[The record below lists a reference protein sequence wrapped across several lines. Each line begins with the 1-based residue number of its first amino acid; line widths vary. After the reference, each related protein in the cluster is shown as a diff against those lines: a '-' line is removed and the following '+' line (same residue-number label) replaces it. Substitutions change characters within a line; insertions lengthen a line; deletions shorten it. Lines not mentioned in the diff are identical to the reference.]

1 MYSKFGQFIEGKWQP
16 SSNNETYD
24 VINPA
29 TEEIIGKASKAAPAD
44 VDRALKS
51 AQKGFNVWKKFSPWD
66 RAVIIRKIADLMRK
80 KNNELA
86 KWMTLETGKPLTE
99 SLAEVSGSADIF
111 EWNAE
116 ETKRIYGQT
125 VQSRFENTRII
136 INYEPVGVVA
146 ALSPWNF
153 PLVLASRKISTA
165 LAAGCSVICKPDVI
179 TPGTVMEL
187 IDIISQC
194 GVPPGVVNLLSGD
207 PPSIA
212 SQLISSDI
220 VKKISLTGSTRVGKI
235 ILRQAAEKIQ
245 RVTMELSGHAPFIVH
260 ADANVEKATDMAMAA
275 KYRNN
280 GQVCISPSRFYIHE
294 SKKEQFT
301 KSFVDKTLKL
311 KIGNGMDKDVQLG
324 PITTKKRLEEIEK
337 LVEITK
343 KEGAKVLCGG
353 KRPSGFNKGY
363 FYEPTVFDNVKDDF
377 KIMTEEPFGP
387 LTPLLSF
394 KNFDEVIEK
403 ANNQVAGLAA
413 YVCTSSM
420 EQANKTSEALETGMV
435 AVNTPF
441 ISNAET
447 PFGGIKQSGYGRE
460 GGAVGIK
467 DYLNIKY
474 THLGLKG

>member
-1 MYSKFGQFIEGKWQP
+1 MYNKFGQFIDGKWHLGEAK
-16 SSNNETYD
+16 ETYD

-29 TEEIIGKASKAAPAD
+29 TEEIIGKASKATHID
-44 VDRALKS
+44 VENALRS
-51 AQKGFNVWKKFSPWD
+51 AEKGFKVWKKFSPWD
-66 RAVIIRKIADLMRK
+66 RAKIIRKIADQIRK

-99 SLAEVSGSADIF
+99 GFAEVSGSADIF
-111 EWNAE
+111 EWNSE

-125 VQSRFENTRII
+125 VQSRFENTRVM

-153 PLVLASRKISTA
+153 PLILAARKISTA
-165 LAAGCSVICKPDVI
+165 LAAGCSVICKPDMI

-187 IDIISQC
+187 VDIINQC

-207 PPSIA
+207 PASIA

-220 VKKISLTGSTRVGKI
+220 IKKISLTGSTRVGKI
-235 ILRQAAEKIQ
+235 ILKQAAEKIQ

-260 ADANVEKATDMAMAA
+260 EDANIEKAVEIAMAA

-294 SKKEQFT
+294 SKKKQFT
-301 KSFVDKTLKL
+301 ESFVKKTLKL
-311 KIGNGMDKDVQLG
+311 KIGNGMDENVELG

-337 LVEITK
+337 LVEETK
-343 KEGAKVLCGG
+343 KEGAKILCGG

-363 FYEPTVFDNVKDDF
+363 FYEPTIFDNVKDDF
-377 KIMTEEPFGP
+377 KIMKEEPFGP

-403 ANNQVAGLAA
+403 ANNQEAGLAA
-413 YVCTSSM
+413 YVCTKSI
-420 EQANKTSEALETGMV
+420 ELANKTSESLETGMV

-460 GGAVGIK
+460 GGSFGIK

-474 THLGLKG
+474 THLGIKG

>member
-1 MYSKFGQFIEGKWQP
+1 MYSKYGQFIDGRWQA
-16 SSNNETYD
+16 SSNKETYD

-29 TEEIIGKASKAAPAD
+29 TEEIIGKASKASAND
-44 VDRALKS
+44 IDKALKS
-51 AQKGFNVWKKFSPWD
+51 AEKGFEVWKKYSPWD
-66 RAVIIRKIADLMRK
+66 RAAIIRKIADKIRK

-86 KWMTLETGKPLTE
+86 KWMTLETGKPLAE
-99 SLAEVSGSADIF
+99 GLAEVSGSADIF

-125 VQSRFENTRII
+125 VQSRFPDTRVI
-136 INYEPVGVVA
+136 INYEPIGVVA

-153 PLVLASRKISTA
+153 PLVLAARKISTA

-187 IDIISQC
+187 VDIVNQC

-207 PPSIA
+207 PAMIA
-212 SQLISSDI
+212 SHLISSDI

-235 ILRQAAEKIQ
+235 ILKQAAEKIQ

-260 ADANVEKATDMAMAA
+260 EDADVEKATDMAMAA

-294 SKKEQFT
+294 SKKEKFT
-301 KSFVDKTLKL
+301 KSFVEKTLRL
-311 KIGNGMDKDVQLG
+311 KIGNGMDDDVQLG
-324 PITTKKRLEEIEK
+324 PITTKKRLDEIER
-337 LVEITK
+337 LVETTK
-343 KEGAKVLCGG
+343 KEGANILCGG

-363 FYEPTVFDNVKDDF
+363 FYEPTVFDNVKDNF

-387 LTPLLSF
+387 LTPILTFKSF
-394 KNFDEVIEK
+394 EEVIKK
-403 ANNQVAGLAA
+403 ANDQAAGLAG
-413 YVCTSSM
+413 YVCTSSI
-420 EQANKTSEALETGMV
+420 ELANKTSEALETGMV

-460 GGAVGIK
+460 GGSMGIK

-474 THLGLKG
+474 THLGLIG

>member
-1 MYSKFGQFIEGKWQP
+1 MYSKFGQFIDGKWQP
-16 SSNNETYD
+16 SSNKETYD

-29 TEEIIGKASKAAPAD
+29 TEEVIGKASKASPAD
-44 VDRALKS
+44 VDKALKS
-51 AQKGFNVWKKFSPWD
+51 AEKGFAVWKKYSPWN
-66 RAVIIRKIADLMRK
+66 RAAIIRKIADLMRK

-99 SLAEVSGSADIF
+99 GLAEVSGSADIF

-125 VQSRFENTRII
+125 VQSRFEDTRVI

-153 PLVLASRKISTA
+153 PLILAARKISTA

-187 IDIISQC
+187 VDIINQC
-194 GVPPGVVNLLSGD
+194 DLPPGVVNLLSGD
-207 PPSIA
+207 PASIA

-235 ILRQAAEKIQ
+235 VLKQAAEKIQ

-260 ADANVEKATDMAMAA
+260 EDANVEKATDIAMAA

-294 SKKEQFT
+294 SKKKQFT
-301 KSFVDKTLKL
+301 ELFVNKTLKL

-343 KEGAKVLCGG
+343 KEGAKILCGG

-363 FYEPTVFDNVKDDF
+363 FYEPTIFDNVKDNF

-387 LTPLLSF
+387 LTPLLTF
-394 KNFDEVIEK
+394 KNFDEVIKK
-403 ANNQVAGLAA
+403 ANNQVAGLA
-413 YVCTSSM
+413 SLRM
-420 EQANKTSEALETGMV
+420 HK
-435 AVNTPF
+435 F
-441 ISNAET
+441 DRIS
-447 PFGGIKQSGYGRE
+447 
-460 GGAVGIK
+460 
-467 DYLNIKY
+467 
-474 THLGLKG
+474 

>member
-1 MYSKFGQFIEGKWQP
+1 MYSKFGQFIDGKWQP
-16 SSNNETYD
+16 SSNKETYD

-29 TEEIIGKASKAAPAD
+29 TEEVIGKASKASAVD
-44 VDRALKS
+44 VDKALKS
-51 AQKGFNVWKKFSPWD
+51 AQKGFSIWKKFSPWN
-66 RAVIIRKIADLMRK
+66 RAAIIRKIADLMRK
-80 KNNELA
+80 KDNQLA
-86 KWMTLETGKPLTE
+86 KWMTLETGKPLKE

-111 EWNAE
+111 EWNSE

-125 VQSRFENTRII
+125 VQSRFENTRVI

-153 PLVLASRKISTA
+153 PLILAARKISTA
-165 LAAGCSVICKPDVI
+165 LAAGCSVICKPDVV

-187 IDIISQC
+187 IDIINQC

-220 VKKISLTGSTRVGKI
+220 VKKVSLTGSIRVGKI
-235 ILRQAAEKIQ
+235 VLKQAAEKIQ

-260 ADANVEKATDMAMAA
+260 ADADVEKATDMAMAA

-294 SKKEQFT
+294 SKKKQFT

-311 KIGNGMDKDVQLG
+311 KIGNGMDKNVQLG

-337 LVEITK
+337 LVEVTK
-343 KEGAKVLCGG
+343 KEGAKILCGG
-353 KRPSGFNKGY
+353 KRPSEFNKGY
-363 FYEPTVFDNVKDDF
+363 FYEPTVFDNVKDNF

-387 LTPLLSF
+387 LTPLLTF

-403 ANNQVAGLAA
+403 ANNQVAGLAG
-413 YVCTSSM
+413 YVCTGSIDL
-420 EQANKTSEALETGMV
+420 ANKTSEALETGMV
-435 AVNTPF
+435 AVNTPI

-460 GGAVGIK
+460 GGSFGIK

-474 THLGLKG
+474 THLGLLD

>member
-1 MYSKFGQFIEGKWQP
+1 MYSKFGQFIDGKWQP
-16 SSNNETYD
+16 SSNKETYD

-29 TEEIIGKASKAAPAD
+29 TEEAIGKASKASPAD
-44 VDRALKS
+44 VDKALKS
-51 AQKGFNVWKKFSPWD
+51 AEKGFVIWKKFSPWN
-66 RAVIIRKIADLMRK
+66 RAAIIRKIADLMRE

-125 VQSRFENTRII
+125 VQSRLEDTRVI

-153 PLVLASRKISTA
+153 PLILAARKISTA
-165 LAAGCSVICKPDVI
+165 LAAGCSVICKPDII

-187 IDIISQC
+187 VNIINQC

-207 PPSIA
+207 PASIA
-212 SQLISSDI
+212 SQLISSNI
-220 VKKISLTGSTRVGKI
+220 IKKVSLTGSTRVGKI
-235 ILRQAAEKIQ
+235 VLKQAAEKIQ

-260 ADANVEKATDMAMAA
+260 EDANVEKATDIAIAA

-294 SKKEQFT
+294 SKKKKFT
-301 KSFVDKTLKL
+301 ELFVNKTLKL

-337 LVEITK
+337 LVEVTK
-343 KEGAKVLCGG
+343 KEGAKILCGG

-363 FYEPTVFDNVKDDF
+363 FYEPTIFDNVKDDF

-387 LTPLLSF
+387 LSPLLTF
-394 KNFDEVIEK
+394 KNFDEVVKK
-403 ANNQVAGLAA
+403 ANNQEAGLAA
-413 YVCTSSM
+413 YVCSNSI
-420 EQANKTSEALETGMV
+420 ELSNKTSEALETGMV

-441 ISNAET
+441 ISSAET

-460 GGAVGIK
+460 GGSFGIK

-474 THLGLKG
+474 THLGLLG

>member
-1 MYSKFGQFIEGKWQP
+1 MYSKFGQFIDGKWQTAEKK
-16 SSNNETYD
+16 ETYN

-29 TEEIIGKASKAAPAD
+29 TEEIIGKASKASPAD
-44 VDRALKS
+44 VDKALKS
-51 AQKGFNVWKKFSPWD
+51 AEKGFKIWKKFSPWD
-66 RAVIIRKIADLMRK
+66 RAAIIRKIADLMRK

-86 KWMTLETGKPLTE
+86 KWMTLETGKPLAE
-99 SLAEVSGSADIF
+99 ALGEVSASADIF

-116 ETKRIYGQT
+116 EAKRIYGQT

-153 PLVLASRKISTA
+153 PLILASRKISTA

-179 TPGTVMEL
+179 TPGSVMEL
-187 IDIISQC
+187 VDIVNKC
-194 GVPPGVVNLLSGD
+194 GVPSGVVNLLSGD

-212 SQLISSDI
+212 SQLISSNI

-235 ILRQAAEKIQ
+235 ILKQAAEKIQ

-260 ADANVEKATDMAMAA
+260 KDADIEKATDMAMAA

-280 GQVCISPSRFYIHE
+280 GQVCISPSRFYIHT

-311 KIGNGMDKDVQLG
+311 KIGNGMNKNVQLG
-324 PITTKKRLEEIEK
+324 PITTKKRLEELEQ
-337 LVEITK
+337 LVENTK

-363 FYEPTVFDNVKDDF
+363 FYEPTVFDDVKDNF
-377 KIMTEEPFGP
+377 KIMTVEPFGP
-387 LTPLLSF
+387 LTPLLTF
-394 KNFDEVIEK
+394 KNFDEVIER
-403 ANNQVAGLAA
+403 ANNQVAGLAS
-413 YVCTSSM
+413 YVCTNSL
-420 EQANKTSEALETGMV
+420 ELANKTSEALETGMV

-441 ISNAET
+441 VSSAET

-460 GGAVGIK
+460 GGSIGIK

-474 THLGLKG
+474 THLGIKG

>member
-1 MYSKFGQFIEGKWQP
+1 MYSNFGQFIDGKWQA
-16 SSNNETYD
+16 SEKKETYD

-29 TEEIIGKASKAAPAD
+29 TEEVIGKASKASPVD
-44 VDRALKS
+44 VDKALKS
-51 AQKGFNVWKKFSPWD
+51 AEKGFAVWKKFLPWK
-66 RAVIIRKIADLMRK
+66 RAEIIRKIADLMRK

-99 SLAEVSGSADIF
+99 GLAEVSGSADIF

-125 VQSRFENTRII
+125 VQSRFENTRVI
-136 INYEPVGVVA
+136 INYEPIGVVA

-153 PLVLASRKISTA
+153 PLILAARKISTA
-165 LAAGCSVICKPDVI
+165 LAAGCSVICKPDII

-187 IDIISQC
+187 VDIINQC

-207 PPSIA
+207 PPSIS
-212 SQLISSDI
+212 SQLIASDI

-235 ILRQAAEKIQ
+235 VLKQAAEKIQ

-260 ADANVEKATDMAMAA
+260 EDANIEKAVDMAMTA

-294 SKKEQFT
+294 SKKKQFSE
-301 KSFVDKTLKL
+301 SFVDKTLKL

-337 LVEITK
+337 LVEKTK
-343 KEGAKVLCGG
+343 KEGAKILCGG
-353 KRPSGFNKGY
+353 KRPSEFNKGY

-377 KIMTEEPFGP
+377 TIMTEEPFGP
-387 LTPLLSF
+387 LTPLLTF
-394 KNFDEVIEK
+394 NNFDDVIK
-403 ANNQVAGLAA
+403 RANNQVAGLAS
-413 YVCTSSM
+413 YVCTNSN
-420 EQANKTSEALETGMV
+420 ELANRTSEALETGMV

-441 ISNAET
+441 ISSAET

-460 GGAVGIK
+460 GGSIGIK

-474 THLGLKG
+474 THLGV

>member
-1 MYSKFGQFIEGKWQP
+1 MYDRFGQFIDGKWQP
-16 SSNNETYD
+16 SSNKETYD

-29 TEEIIGKASKAAPAD
+29 TEEVIGKASKASSAD
-44 VDRALKS
+44 VELALQS
-51 AQKGFNVWKKFSPWD
+51 AERGFAIWKKFSPWN
-66 RAVIIRKIADLMRK
+66 RAAIIRKIADLMRR

-86 KWMTLETGKPLTE
+86 KWMTLETGKPFSE
-99 SLAEVSGSADIF
+99 ALAEVSGSADIF

-125 VQSRFENTRII
+125 VQSRFEDTRVI

-153 PLVLASRKISTA
+153 PLVLAARKISTA

-187 IDIISQC
+187 VDIINQC
-194 GVPPGVVNLLSGD
+194 DVPPGVVNLLSGD
-207 PPSIA
+207 PASIA

-235 ILRQAAEKIQ
+235 VLKQAAEKIQ

-260 ADANVEKATDMAMAA
+260 KDANVEKAADIAMTA

-294 SKKEQFT
+294 SKKKEFT
-301 KSFVDKTLKL
+301 ELFVNKTLKL
-311 KIGNGMDKDVQLG
+311 KIGNGMDKNTQLG

-343 KEGAKVLCGG
+343 KEGAKILCGG

-387 LTPLLSF
+387 LTPLLTF
-394 KNFDEVIEK
+394 KNFDEVIKK
-403 ANNQVAGLAA
+403 ANNQAAGLAA
-413 YVCTSSM
+413 YVCTNSI
-420 EQANKTSEALETGMV
+420 ELANKTSEALETGMV

-460 GGAVGIK
+460 GGSVGIK

-474 THLGLKG
+474 THLGLLG

>member
-1 MYSKFGQFIEGKWQP
+1 MYSKFGQFIDGKWQQ
-16 SSNNETYD
+16 SKKKETYD

-29 TEEIIGKASKAAPAD
+29 TEEVIGKASKASSVD
-44 VDRALKS
+44 VEKALKS
-51 AQKGFNVWKKFSPWD
+51 AEKGFLTWKKFSPWD
-66 RAVIIRKIADLMRK
+66 RATIIRKIADLMRK

-86 KWMTLETGKPLTE
+86 KWMTLETGKPLAE

-125 VQSRFENTRII
+125 VQSRFENTRVI

-165 LAAGCSVICKPDVI
+165 LAAGCSVICKPDVV
-179 TPGTVMEL
+179 TPGTVMKL
-187 IDIISQC
+187 VDIINEC
-194 GVPPGVVNLLSGD
+194 GMPPGVVNLLSGD
-207 PPSIA
+207 PSSIA

-235 ILRQAAEKIQ
+235 ILKQAAEKIQ

-260 ADANVEKATDMAMAA
+260 EDANVEKAVDIAMAA

-294 SKKEQFT
+294 SKKKQFT

-311 KIGNGMDKDVQLG
+311 KIGNGMNKDVQLG
-324 PITTKKRLEEIEK
+324 PITTKKRLDEVEK

-343 KEGAKVLCGG
+343 KEGAKILCGG

-363 FYEPTVFDNVKDDF
+363 FYEPTVFDNVEDNF

-387 LTPLLSF
+387 LTPILTF
-394 KNFDEVIEK
+394 KNFDEVIKK
-403 ANNQVAGLAA
+403 ANNQVAGLAG
-413 YVCTSSM
+413 YVCSNSI
-420 EQANKTSEALETGMV
+420 EVANKTSEALETGMV

-460 GGAVGIK
+460 GGSFGIK

-474 THLGLKG
+474 THLGLLG